1 MKPIDPKE
9 IEQHKK
15 RYLYGKR
22 IKEKELE
29 EQRLVML
36 EEIEAKAKSESR
48 NLEKYASSPYGVISI
63 NERE

>member
-36 EEIEAKAKSESR
+36 EEIEAKAKSE
-48 NLEKYASSPYGVISI
+48 
-63 NERE
+63 